1 MAFKKSLGFILSYDY
16 LKPSFCHD
24 LLPILENSSFTHV
37 FVPELWGHDAFTQ
50 VTSMVNKSSDIIF
63 GTGIVN
69 LFSRTPATLAQTAAS
84 IFEISEGRFILGLG
98 LSGPIVVKNWHG
110 LSYYDP
116 SPLQRSREYLEILRL
131 IFSGERVNYSG
142 GIYQLKNFRLKNF
155 RTPLD
160 IQIFLAA
167 LGPKNIE
174 LAGEL
179 ADGWFPIWVPIS
191 EISTLLSILAQGKK
205 KRNPILSQ
213 EFVTSPFIIT
223 CASQSVK
230 AKTLVKKH
238 LAYYVGGMGTFY
250 NNFMKRLGFS
260 NEADKIMNAWKVGNR
275 ELAAQQVSD
284 SMLEQIAIIGKP
296 EEVRDRYLQLYQND
310 INLPVAMLPY
320 NCPPDFAID
329 TIGALAY
336 LF

>member
-1 MAFKKSLGFILSYDY
+1 MTSKNTLGIVLSYDY

-50 VTSMVNKSSDIIF
+50 ITSMVKHSSDLIF

-84 IFEISEGRFILGLG
+84 IYEISEGRFILGLG

-110 LSYYDP
+110 LSYYQP

-131 IFSGERVNYSG
+131 IFSGEQVNYSG
-142 GIYQLKNFRLKNF
+142 EIFKLKNFRLKNF
-155 RTPLD
+155 KTPLE

-179 ADGWFPIWVPIS
+179 ADGWFPIWVPLS
-191 EISTLLSILAQGKK
+191 EISTLFSILAQGKK
-205 KRNPILSQ
+205 KRKSNIPQDLVI
-213 EFVTSPFIIT
+213 SPFVIT
-223 CASQSVK
+223 CASQSNR
-230 AKTLVKKH
+230 AKNLVKKH

-260 NEADKIMNAWKVGNR
+260 KEADKIMTAWKEGNR

-296 EEVRDRYLQLYQND
+296 EEVRNRYLQLYQKN
-310 INLPVAMLPY
+310 INLPVVMLPY
-320 NCPPDFAID
+320 NCPTDFAID

-336 LF
+336 